1 MEQIGLLGST
11 IPSSKLNGLNF
22 GKADEDIQR
31 HPQGLVKIHEKSLV
45 DESIRTLL
53 VEVEVV
59 VNSRPMMT

>member
-11 IPSSKLNGLNF
+11 TPNSKTSGLSF
-22 GKADEDIQR
+22 GKADGDIQR

-53 VEVEVV
+53 VEVEAV
-59 VNSRPMMT
+59 VNSRPMTT

>member
-1 MEQIGLLGST
+1 MEQIELLGST
-11 IPSSKLNGLNF
+11 IPNSKLNGLSF

-53 VEVEVV
+53 VEVEAV
-59 VNSRPMMT
+59 VNSRPMTT